1 MEHLNAL
8 LLGLSH
14 ERARLNEAKS
24 ENERVIRGV
33 WVAQIEREIEHE
45 ERFLARQPIDA
56 AVESMTDDELL
67 AALLSD

>member
-8 LLGLSH
+8 LLGLSN
-14 ERARLNEAKS
+14 ELARLNEAKS
-24 ENERVIRGV
+24 ENERTIRGV

-45 ERFLARQPIDA
+45 EKFLARKPTDA

>member
-8 LLGLSH
+8 LLGLSN

-24 ENERVIRGV
+24 ENERIIRGV

-45 ERFLARQPIDA
+45 EKFLARKPTDA